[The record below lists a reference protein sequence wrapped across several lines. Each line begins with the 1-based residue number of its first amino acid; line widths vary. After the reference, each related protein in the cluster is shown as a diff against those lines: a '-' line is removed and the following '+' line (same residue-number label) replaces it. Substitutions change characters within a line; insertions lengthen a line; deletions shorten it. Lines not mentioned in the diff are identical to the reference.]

1 MRSKKE
7 AENAARGLLESKVAL
22 VGAIGQAI
30 EEDHKAAQAVLD
42 AQEAK
47 EAAEENIRRAFQAA
61 RDGGWSAE
69 ELKDLGYELPRRRRR
84 RKSASGEQEPSN
96 EQHDG
101 QRSGYTQHDG
111 QRSDNEHHQ

>member
-30 EEDHKAAQAVLD
+30 EEDQKAAQAVVD

-47 EAAEENIRRAFQAA
+47 GVAEENIRRAFQAA
-61 RDGGWSAE
+61 RDGGWSVE
-69 ELKDLGYELPRRRRR
+69 ELKDLGYESPRRRRR
-84 RKSASGEQEPSN
+84 RKGSPGDQQEPG
-96 EQHDG
+96 HG
-101 QRSGYTQHDG
+101 QAEG
-111 QRSDNEHHQ
+111 QYSDHGHHQ

>member
-30 EEDHKAAQAVLD
+30 EEDQKAAQAVVD
-42 AQEAK
+42 AQEAR

-61 RDGGWSAE
+61 RDGGWSVE
-69 ELKDLGYELPRRRRR
+69 ELKDLGYEPPRRRRR
-84 RKSASGEQEPSN
+84 RKSSPGEQEPGH
-96 EQHDG
+96 EQWEG
-101 QRSGYTQHDG
+101 QP
-111 QRSDNEHHQ
+111 SDPEHHQ

>member
-30 EEDHKAAQAVLD
+30 EDDQKAAQAVVD

-61 RDGGWSAE
+61 RDGGWSVE
-69 ELKDLGYELPRRRRR
+69 ELKDLGYEPPRRRRR
-84 RKSASGEQEPSN
+84 RKSSPGEQEPGH
-96 EQHDG
+96 EQWEG
-101 QRSGYTQHDG
+101 QL
-111 QRSDNEHHQ
+111 SDHGHHQ